1 MPDLEFTIESAEPL
15 RQAAAPHIAFQLR
28 ITAAAADDVIHS
40 IILRCQVQ
48 LEVQRRQYS
57 EEEQDRLR
65 DLLGRETLFSAG
77 PPTPHLTSMLWT
89 NTHAIVP
96 QFEGV
101 TTVELQV
108 PCTFDFNIAATKYFS
123 GIEGGDVPVAFYFSG
138 TLFHGAANVQAMPIP
153 WDKEATYRL
162 PIRVWRDMMELYYPN
177 TAWLCLQRDAFERL
191 YAYKVQ
197 HGIPTFEQALE
208 AVIR

>member
-1 MPDLEFTIESAEPL
+1 
-15 RQAAAPHIAFQLR
+15 
-28 ITAAAADDVIHS
+28 
-40 IILRCQVQ
+40 
-48 LEVQRRQYS
+48 
-57 EEEQDRLR
+57 EE
-65 DLLGRETLFSAG
+65 GR
-77 PPTPHLTSMLWT
+77 LTSMLWA
-89 NTHAIVP
+89 NTHEIVP
-96 QFEGV
+96 QFEGA
-101 TTVELQV
+101 TTIEVAV

-123 GIEGGDVPVAFYFSG
+123 GIEDGDVPVAFYFSG
-138 TLFHGAANVQAMPIP
+138 TLFHGAANVQVMPIP

-177 TAWLCLQRDAFERL
+177 TTWLCLQRDAFERL